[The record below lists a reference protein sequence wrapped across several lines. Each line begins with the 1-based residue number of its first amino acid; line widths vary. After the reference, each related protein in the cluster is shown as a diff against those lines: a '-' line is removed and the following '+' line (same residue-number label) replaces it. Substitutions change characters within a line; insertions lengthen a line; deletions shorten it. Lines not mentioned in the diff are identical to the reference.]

1 MATPAFITME
11 HWKPR
16 PSATTCYG
24 CRYLAGVG
32 PFVSQTC
39 PRPPLH
45 PHCNCRVRVIPT
57 GGLSSAAR
65 RGRGPSWRG
74 RYDCATV
81 ADEGDGVVTRSAHG
95 DRVIGRRSP
104 DHPIA
109 L

>member
-1 MATPAFITME
+1 MATPTFITME
-11 HWKPR
+11 HWELR
-16 PSATTCYG
+16 ASATTCYG

-65 RGRGPSWRG
+65 LAMEAEAQRNTARAGAILARALRLRDRG
-74 RYDCATV
+74 
-81 ADEGDGVVTRSAHG
+81 
-95 DRVIGRRSP
+95 
-104 DHPIA
+104 
-109 L
+109 